1 MWWAAMHVGYLND
14 SVPPVGPEFSDF
26 IRIRG
31 IGG

>member
-1 MWWAAMHVGYLND
+1 MWWEAMHFGYLSD
-14 SVPPVGPEFSDF
+14 SVPPVGPEFSDL

>member
-1 MWWAAMHVGYLND
+1 MRWAAMHFGYLND
-14 SVPPVGPEFSDF
+14 GVSPVGPEFSDL

>member
-1 MWWAAMHVGYLND
+1 MWWVAMHFGYLND
-14 SVPPVGPEFSDF
+14 SVPPVGSGFSDL